1 MSGAQVKPGAV
12 MALRLALRMERRVQE
27 ELAAAV
33 AAHPDEHELYHVARD
48 LERWSARNIQRIN
61 EVAAALDVDLS
72 GSIVDI
78 EVLADLRRLYL
89 AAAQASLAWEEL
101 AQVAQAT
108 QAAELTDLAAAC
120 HPQTLRQVRWANTM
134 IKTQS
139 PQALSSLQP

>member
-1 MSGAQVKPGAV
+1 

-27 ELAAAV
+27 ELAAAM
-33 AAHPDEHELYHVARD
+33 AAHPDEHELCHVARD
-48 LERWSARNIQRIN
+48 LERWSVQNIERIT
-61 EVAAALDVDLS
+61 EVAASLDADLD
-72 GSIVDI
+72 GPITDN

-108 QAAELTDLAAAC
+108 QVTELTDLAATC

-134 IKTQS
+134 LKTQA
-139 PQALSSLQP
+139 PQALSSMQP